1 MARRALKPGELPT
14 SETLVARAAIWFGE
28 HGFDGGSL
36 RELGAELGVT
46 APTLLHHVGSKQ
58 KLYARVL
65 AHVADDLAAAIDAR
79 TAIASTGMATTGVAH
94 PGIASTGDARGAGA
108 DEDQIASLVDAYLEW
123 SRANEAYARLLMR
136 ELLDN
141 RERAANGK
149 YWPLAGVVQKVTAQ
163 VRRVRGGSEVDAA
176 MVVVQAIGAIA
187 YFAAAEPTLRK
198 ILDLPAKTDLAP
210 PFRTA
215 MHRAMQ
221 AGLARRRTP

>member
-14 SETLVARAAIWFGE
+14 SETLVARAAVWFGE
-28 HGFDGGSL
+28 RGFDGGSL

-65 AHVADDLAAAIDAR
+65 AHVADDLAAAYAAR
-79 TAIASTGMATTGVAH
+79 AS
-94 PGIASTGDARGAGA
+94 GDVEHE
-108 DEDQIASLVDAYLEW
+108 DEDHVAALVDAYLGW
-123 SRANEAYARLLMR
+123 SRQNEAYARLLMR

-149 YWPLAGVVQKVTAQ
+149 YWPLAGIVQTVTAQ
-163 VRRVRGGSEVDAA
+163 VRRVRGGSTVDAA
-176 MVVVQAIGAIA
+176 MVVFQAIGAIA

-198 ILDLPAKTDLAP
+198 ILDLGPKTDLAG
-210 PFRTA
+210 PFGVA
-215 MHRAMQ
+215 MHRALR
-221 AGLARRRTP
+221 AGLDKRRTA

>member
-14 SETLVARAAIWFGE
+14 SETLVARAAVWFGE

-65 AHVADDLAAAIDAR
+65 AHVADDLAAAYAAR
-79 TAIASTGMATTGVAH
+79 A
-94 PGIASTGDARGAGA
+94 TGD
-108 DEDQIASLVDAYLEW
+108 DEDQIFALVDAYLEW

-149 YWPLAGVVQKVTAQ
+149 YWPLAGIVKTVTAQ
-163 VRRVRGGSEVDAA
+163 VRRVRGGSETEAA
-176 MVVVQAIGAIA
+176 MVVFQAIGAIA

-198 ILDLPAKTDLAP
+198 ILELGPRTDLAD
-210 PFRTA
+210 PFRAA
-215 MHRAMQ
+215 MHHSLR
-221 AGLARRRTP
+221 AGLSRRKSA

>member
-14 SETLVARAAIWFGE
+14 SETLVARAAVWFGE

-79 TAIASTGMATTGVAH
+79 AT
-94 PGIASTGDARGAGA
+94 GA
-108 DEDQIASLVDAYLEW
+108 DEDQIAGLVDAYLEW

-176 MVVVQAIGAIA
+176 MVVFQAIGAIA

-198 ILDLPAKTDLAP
+198 ILDLPAKTDLAH

-215 MHRAMQ
+215 MIRALE
-221 AGLARRRTP
+221 AGLVRRRTP

>member
-14 SETLVARAAIWFGE
+14 SETLVARAAVWFGE
-28 HGFDGGSL
+28 RGFDGGSL

-65 AHVADDLAAAIDAR
+65 AHVAGDLAAAYAAR
-79 TAIASTGMATTGVAH
+79 AA
-94 PGIASTGDARGAGA
+94 GD
-108 DEDQIASLVDAYLEW
+108 DEDQISALVDAYLAW
-123 SRANEAYARLLMR
+123 SRQNEAYARLLMR

-149 YWPLAGVVQKVTAQ
+149 YWPLAGIVKTVTAQ
-163 VRRVRGGSEVDAA
+163 VRRVRGGSEIDAA
-176 MVVVQAIGAIA
+176 MVVFQAIGAIA

-198 ILDLPAKTDLAP
+198 ILDLGPKTDLAA
-210 PFRTA
+210 PFRVS
-215 MHRAMQ
+215 MHRALR
-221 AGLARRRTP
+221 AGLARRTTA